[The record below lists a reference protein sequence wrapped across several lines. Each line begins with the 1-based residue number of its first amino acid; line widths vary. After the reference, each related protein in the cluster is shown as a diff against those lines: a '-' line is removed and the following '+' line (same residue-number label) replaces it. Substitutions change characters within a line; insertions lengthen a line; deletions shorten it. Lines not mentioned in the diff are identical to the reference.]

1 MNLQGKHPAYESGS
15 ETSYCARL
23 CRYEKSINSIR
34 KWRFLS
40 TAARFAE
47 KSPPYA
53 PIEPAIRNLL
63 LVLPLPCM
71 VPRHCSLLSPVDH
84 AHAQPPTIYKQCVW
98 GPWNRHIQ
106 FRILRTGPQLQKP
119 VIALKNET
127 TLFPWQLQVMGHF
140 HIKEGMA
147 GPQAGVVGTS
157 PPPPSITIQTNMELD
172 MKTTTEQQGVATTPF
187 APLQIQ
193 TRILSRSNGEK
204 HPQEAQLLEAPPT
217 VVGCLTPQLPRRS
230 AADSTLEGVPKAI
243 NLASTLSHPEAIDAE
258 LDTEV
263 RAGRVLGP
271 FPLRPSGNLRTSGL
285 GVVPKENGKLRVIL
299 HLSAPEGHSVNDF
312 ISREEFTLH
321 YSTIHHVVALLGR
334 LNRGALMATLLD
346 LQAAFRMVPVLASKW
361 ELLGMYWRDKYYVE
375 SCLPFGLHSAPSIFD
390 NFASAL
396 HWILQH
402 NYGVT
407 LLHWLVVPAG
417 RLFLHRLIHL
427 SIKWDRFLPSWN
439 GVAMFIAP
447 DWRDA
452 DSVNLYTD
460 ASGSL
465 GFGAYF
471 NEAWIRGHWQPPN
484 NHQLAPYSGMGQPV
498 LQTLR
503 NMDLLRTLFLTAA
516 QHSFTVS
523 LAHLPG
529 RLNSITDALSRN
541 QMSRLLHP
549 CPTSQPMLHIS
560 TFTAGRALEDH
571 LQLLITRAVA
581 PSTSSTYRAGT
592 RRYISFCQAYGLQS
606 LPGSKHTIVLF
617 VVHLSRTLQA
627 NTIQG
632 FSSPTSSNPML
643 NLTIRGIQRSQAP
656 AHLRPRRL
664 PLTNTMLDRMF
675 GIRVHTT
682 PSLPVVLCMMTLH
695 GSSDSK
701 YWSGEEEHA
710 GEVGVGSGL
719 GKGHGKEH
727 EASNE
732 DVLSEAKGVKSK
744 VYVCS
749 MKTWINSSRDND
761 KPDHHSMSEFHTKL
775 QDYAKV
781 EMVDPD
787 LASDTGSS
795 QFTMSGPRA
804 SVSASNALQARIW
817 CTVADVFLKVGKTS
831 DALSCVREAQFLA
844 PHFPSVLLSYG
855 RVMQASDNEKAS
867 GELYRSALA
876 LQPTNPIALTLI
888 GQLKYHSKRYDQAEK
903 YLQEAT
909 AVDQLNHEA
918 LYWLGEVFS
927 SQGHKELAA
936 NCYRTALDLELTAPL
951 QPFSVVLSSLV
962 PSSL

>member
-15 ETSYCARL
+15 ETKHDPSARL

-53 PIEPAIRNLL
+53 PIEPAIRKLL

-98 GPWNRHIQ
+98 GPWNRHMQ

-172 MKTTTEQQGVATTPF
+172 MKTTTGEQGVATTPF

-271 FPLRPSGNLRTSGL
+271 FPLCPSGNLRTSGL
-285 GVVPKENGKLRVIL
+285 GV
-299 HLSAPEGHSVNDF
+299 
-312 ISREEFTLH
+312 
-321 YSTIHHVVALLGR
+321 
-334 LNRGALMATLLD
+334 LD
-346 LQAAFRMVPVLASKW
+346 LQAAFRMVPVLASEW
-361 ELLGMYWRDKYYVE
+361 ELLGMYWCDKYYVE
-375 SCLPFGLHSAPSIFD
+375 TCFPFVLRSAPSIFD

-396 HWILQH
+396 HWILEH

-407 LLHWLVVPAG
+407 LLHCLDDFLLLGPPGLPTCQDSMSTMLRVCQELGMPVAMENEKLHHRI
-417 RLFLHRLIHL
+417 RLNTDARADV
-427 SIKWDRFLPSWN
+427 SWWDRFLPSWN
-439 GVAMFIAP
+439 GVAMFIAS

-498 LQTLR
+498 LQPPR

-541 QMSRLLHP
+541 QML
-549 CPTSQPMLHIS
+549 T
-560 TFTAGRALEDH
+560 
-571 LQLLITRAVA
+571 
-581 PSTSSTYRAGT
+581 PS
-592 RRYISFCQAYGLQS
+592 
-606 LPGSKHTIVLF
+606 
-617 VVHLSRTLQA
+617 
-627 NTIQG
+627 
-632 FSSPTSSNPML
+632 SSPTSSNPML
-643 NLTIRGIQRSQAP
+643 NLTIQGIQRSQAP

-664 PLTNTMLDRMF
+664 PLTNTMLDRITIPF
-675 GIRVHTT
+675 NQSIWGYTLEQHPSGFYPDQPPKPLTASWCGISGRTKRVHTT

-701 YWSGEEEHA
+701 YWSGEEEDA

-749 MKTWINSSRDND
+749 MKTWKNSSRDND
-761 KPDHHSMSEFHTKL
+761 KPDNHSMSEFHTKL

-817 CTVADVFLKVGKTS
+817 CTVADVFLKMGKTS

-844 PHFPSVLLSYG
+844 PHFPSALLSYG
-855 RVMQASDNEKAS
+855 RVMQASGNEKAS

-888 GQLKYHSKRYDQAEK
+888 GQLMYHSKRYDQAEK

-918 LYWLGEVFS
+918 WYWLGEVFS

>member
-15 ETSYCARL
+15 ETSYDPSARL

-98 GPWNRHIQ
+98 GPWNRHMQ

-140 HIKEGMA
+140 HIKEGVA

-157 PPPPSITIQTNMELD
+157 PSPPSITIQTNMELD
-172 MKTTTEQQGVATTPF
+172 MKTTTEEQGVATTPF

-243 NLASTLSHPEAIDAE
+243 NPASTLSHPEAIDAE

-285 GVVPKENGKLRVIL
+285 GV
-299 HLSAPEGHSVNDF
+299 
-312 ISREEFTLH
+312 
-321 YSTIHHVVALLGR
+321 
-334 LNRGALMATLLD
+334 
-346 LQAAFRMVPVLASKW
+346 AAFRMVPVLASEW

-375 SCLPFGLHSAPSIFD
+375 TCLPFVLRSAPSIFD

-396 HWILQH
+396 HWILEH

-407 LLHWLVVPAG
+407 LLHYLDDFLLLGTGHAGRHGEVRRTSHLTFLGIELDSSLQQLRLLLTKLQDITSLTKSWLGKRSSKRELLSLIGILAFPAKIVPAG
-417 RLFLHRLIHL
+417 RLFLRRLIHL
-427 SIKWDRFLPSWN
+427 STTARRLHHRIRLNTDARADVSWWDRFLPSWN
-439 GVAMFIAP
+439 GVAMFIAS

-484 NHQLAPYSGMGQPV
+484 NHQLAPYSG
-498 LQTLR
+498 
-503 NMDLLRTLFLTAA
+503 
-516 QHSFTVS
+516 
-523 LAHLPG
+523 
-529 RLNSITDALSRN
+529 
-541 QMSRLLHP
+541 
-549 CPTSQPMLHIS
+549 QPMLHTS

-627 NTIQG
+627 NTIQVYVAAVSHLHLSQG

-664 PLTNTMLDRMF
+664 PLTNTMLDRM
-675 GIRVHTT
+675 VHTT

-701 YWSGEEEHA
+701 YWSGEEEDA

-761 KPDHHSMSEFHTKL
+761 KPDNHSMSEFHTKL

-831 DALSCVREAQFLA
+831 DALSSTGVSCKPATT
-844 PHFPSVLLSYG
+844 
-855 RVMQASDNEKAS
+855 
-867 GELYRSALA
+867 YRSALA

-909 AVDQLNHEA
+909 AVDQLNHVA
-918 LYWLGEVFS
+918 WYWLGEVFS

>member
-1 MNLQGKHPAYESGS
+1 
-15 ETSYCARL
+15 
-23 CRYEKSINSIR
+23 
-34 KWRFLS
+34 
-40 TAARFAE
+40 
-47 KSPPYA
+47 
-53 PIEPAIRNLL
+53 
-63 LVLPLPCM
+63 
-71 VPRHCSLLSPVDH
+71 
-84 AHAQPPTIYKQCVW
+84 
-98 GPWNRHIQ
+98 
-106 FRILRTGPQLQKP
+106 
-119 VIALKNET
+119 
-127 TLFPWQLQVMGHF
+127 
-140 HIKEGMA
+140 
-147 GPQAGVVGTS
+147 
-157 PPPPSITIQTNMELD
+157 
-172 MKTTTEQQGVATTPF
+172 
-187 APLQIQ
+187 
-193 TRILSRSNGEK
+193 
-204 HPQEAQLLEAPPT
+204 
-217 VVGCLTPQLPRRS
+217 
-230 AADSTLEGVPKAI
+230 
-243 NLASTLSHPEAIDAE
+243 
-258 LDTEV
+258 
-263 RAGRVLGP
+263 
-271 FPLRPSGNLRTSGL
+271 
-285 GVVPKENGKLRVIL
+285 
-299 HLSAPEGHSVNDF
+299 
-312 ISREEFTLH
+312 
-321 YSTIHHVVALLGR
+321 
-334 LNRGALMATLLD
+334 
-346 LQAAFRMVPVLASKW
+346 
-361 ELLGMYWRDKYYVE
+361 
-375 SCLPFGLHSAPSIFD
+375 
-390 NFASAL
+390 
-396 HWILQH
+396 
-402 NYGVT
+402 
-407 LLHWLVVPAG
+407 
-417 RLFLHRLIHL
+417 
-427 SIKWDRFLPSWN
+427 
-439 GVAMFIAP
+439 
-447 DWRDA
+447 
-452 DSVNLYTD
+452 
-460 ASGSL
+460 
-465 GFGAYF
+465 
-471 NEAWIRGHWQPPN
+471 
-484 NHQLAPYSGMGQPV
+484 
-498 LQTLR
+498 
-503 NMDLLRTLFLTAA
+503 
-516 QHSFTVS
+516 
-523 LAHLPG
+523 
-529 RLNSITDALSRN
+529 
-541 QMSRLLHP
+541 
-549 CPTSQPMLHIS
+549 MLHTS
-560 TFTAGRALEDH
+560 TSTAGRALEDH

-627 NTIQG
+627 NTIQVYVAAVSHLHLSQG

-675 GIRVHTT
+675 GLLDTDSWCMHLYFPPRTIPFNQSIWGYTLGRHPSGFYPDQPPKPLTASWCGISGRTKRVHTT

-701 YWSGEEEHA
+701 YWSGEEEDA

-761 KPDHHSMSEFHTKL
+761 KPDNHSMSEFHTKL

-831 DALSCVREAQFLA
+831 DALSSTGVSCKPATT
-844 PHFPSVLLSYG
+844 
-855 RVMQASDNEKAS
+855 
-867 GELYRSALA
+867 YRSALA

-909 AVDQLNHEA
+909 AVDQLNHVA
-918 LYWLGEVFS
+918 WYWLGEVFS

>member
-1 MNLQGKHPAYESGS
+1 M
-15 ETSYCARL
+15 
-23 CRYEKSINSIR
+23 
-34 KWRFLS
+34 
-40 TAARFAE
+40 
-47 KSPPYA
+47 
-53 PIEPAIRNLL
+53 
-63 LVLPLPCM
+63 
-71 VPRHCSLLSPVDH
+71 
-84 AHAQPPTIYKQCVW
+84 
-98 GPWNRHIQ
+98 Q

-172 MKTTTEQQGVATTPF
+172 MKTTTGEQGVATTPF

-285 GVVPKENGKLRVIL
+285 GV
-299 HLSAPEGHSVNDF
+299 
-312 ISREEFTLH
+312 
-321 YSTIHHVVALLGR
+321 
-334 LNRGALMATLLD
+334 
-346 LQAAFRMVPVLASKW
+346 AAFRMVPVLASEW

-375 SCLPFGLHSAPSIFD
+375 TCLPFGLRSAPSIFD

-396 HWILQH
+396 HWILEH

-407 LLHWLVVPAG
+407 LLHCLDDFLLLGTGHAGRHGEVRRTSHLTFLGIELDSSLQQLRLPLTKLQDITSLTKSWLGKRSSTKRELLSLIGILAFPAKIVPAG
-417 RLFLHRLIHL
+417 RLFLRRLIHL
-427 SIKWDRFLPSWN
+427 STTVRKLHHQIHLISTQMPEL
-439 GVAMFIAP
+439 MFH
-447 DWRDA
+447 
-452 DSVNLYTD
+452 
-460 ASGSL
+460 G
-465 GFGAYF
+465 
-471 NEAWIRGHWQPPN
+471 
-484 NHQLAPYSGMGQPV
+484 
-498 LQTLR
+498 
-503 NMDLLRTLFLTAA
+503 
-516 QHSFTVS
+516 
-523 LAHLPG
+523 
-529 RLNSITDALSRN
+529 
-541 QMSRLLHP
+541 
-549 CPTSQPMLHIS
+549 QPMLHTS

-627 NTIQG
+627 NTIQVYVAAVSHLHLSQG

-701 YWSGEEEHA
+701 YWSGEEEDA

-761 KPDHHSMSEFHTKL
+761 KPL
-775 QDYAKV
+775 QDYANM

-888 GQLKYHSKRYDQAEK
+888 GQLMYHSKRYDQAEK

-918 LYWLGEVFS
+918 WYWLGEVFS